1 MWTCGMDMATQHA
14 RPATER
20 SASKAFGVRPN
31 GRSGRFAVAPELA
44 WPGKGGRLR
53 SSNASGSIVA
63 RQNAPSPIYV
73 ARQPAVSK
81 KCCSTGG
88 QTAPARELPLAQIAT
103 AIPRWRENHIEAS
116 ATRGAKVAA
125 QPSRPA
131 SSPCARLN
139 CHSVTDMPQRRNP
152 APRLSAPITT
162 GTVTPKRSE
171 SRPIRMPPTP
181 KPTIVSVYGSDA
193 SARETPN
200 SACRAG
206 SATTTPYMA
215 APPMV
220 MSSSAA
226 PSLTQAYSDSASPLE
241 EVLLSF
247 MAAEINPKNPETH
260 HGSPLQPVLDHQPGA
275 RRFPQARRAHRQAA
289 VRRRL
294 GAQAALEARPQPD
307 HGGCARRAISPGP
320 VARPPLARVGERR
333 HARGDRRGDH
343 PSRFLRG
350 LAQRRHRRAD
360 RQAGLRR
367 TQGMSRSRAK
377 TFLLH

>member
-1 MWTCGMDMATQHA
+1 
-14 RPATER
+14 
-20 SASKAFGVRPN
+20 
-31 GRSGRFAVAPELA
+31 
-44 WPGKGGRLR
+44 
-53 SSNASGSIVA
+53 
-63 RQNAPSPIYV
+63 
-73 ARQPAVSK
+73 
-81 KCCSTGG
+81 
-88 QTAPARELPLAQIAT
+88 
-103 AIPRWRENHIEAS
+103 
-116 ATRGAKVAA
+116 
-125 QPSRPA
+125 
-131 SSPCARLN
+131 
-139 CHSVTDMPQRRNP
+139 MPQRRKP
-152 APRLSAPITT
+152 APRLRAPITT
-162 GTVTPKRSE
+162 GTMTPKRSE
-171 SRPIRMPPTP
+171 SLPIRMPPTP

-260 HGSPLQPVLDHQPGA
+260 HGRPLQPAFDHQPDP
-275 RRFPQARRAHRQAA
+275 RRPSQAGRAHRQAV

-307 HGGCARRAISPGP
+307 HRGRARRALPPGP
-320 VARPPLARVGERR
+320 VARPRLACAGERR
-333 HARGDRRGDH
+333 HARRDQRGDH
-343 PSRFLRG
+343 PSRFLRR
-350 LAQRRHRRAD
+350 LAKRRHRRAD

-367 TQGMSRSRAK
+367 AQAMSRGCAERD
-377 TFLLH
+377 

>member
-1 MWTCGMDMATQHA
+1 MDMATQHA
-14 RPATER
+14 SPATER

-31 GRSGRFAVAPELA
+31 GRS
-44 WPGKGGRLR
+44 
-53 SSNASGSIVA
+53 
-63 RQNAPSPIYV
+63 
-73 ARQPAVSK
+73 VS
-81 KCCSTGG
+81 
-88 QTAPARELPLAQIAT
+88 
-103 AIPRWRENHIEAS
+103 
-116 ATRGAKVAA
+116 
-125 QPSRPA
+125 
-131 SSPCARLN
+131 
-139 CHSVTDMPQRRNP
+139 DMRQRRKP
-152 APRLSAPITT
+152 APRLSAPVTT
-162 GTVTPKRSE
+162 GTMTPKRSA

-247 MAAEINPKNPETH
+247 IAAEINPKNPETH
-260 HGSPLQPVLDHQPGA
+260 HGRPLQPVFDHQPGA
-275 RRFPQARRAHRQAA
+275 RRLSQLRGHLWRA
-289 VRRRL
+289 
-294 GAQAALEARPQPD
+294 
-307 HGGCARRAISPGP
+307 
-320 VARPPLARVGERR
+320 GERR

-343 PSRFLRG
+343 PSRLLRG
-350 LAQRRHRRAD
+350 LAQRRHRRAA

-367 TQGMSRSRAK
+367 TQAMSRSRVK
-377 TFLLH
+377 TVLLH

>member
-14 RPATER
+14 SPATER

-31 GRSGRFAVAPELA
+31 GRSGRFAMAPEVA
-44 WPGKGGRLR
+44 RPGKGGRFL

-63 RQNAPSPIYV
+63 RQNTPNPMYV
-73 ARQPAVSK
+73 TRQPAVSK

-88 QTAPARELPLAQIAT
+88 QTAPARELPLALIAT
-103 AIPRWRENHIEAS
+103 DIPRRRVNHIEAS

-125 QPSRPA
+125 QPRRPA

-139 CHSVTDMPQRRNP
+139 CHSVADMPQRRKP
-152 APRLSAPITT
+152 APRLSAPVTT
-162 GTVTPKRSE
+162 GTMTPKRSA

-247 MAAEINPKNPETH
+247 IAAEINPKNPETH
-260 HGSPLQPVLDHQPGA
+260 HGRPLQPVFDHQPGA
-275 RRFPQARRAHRQAA
+275 RRLSQLRGHLWRALENGVTREEIGEGITHLAFYA
-289 VRRRL
+289 
-294 GAQAALEARPQPD
+294 GWPNAGTAALIAKE
-307 HGGCARRAISPGP
+307 
-320 VARPPLARVGERR
+320 VFEERR
-333 HARGDRRGDH
+333 
-343 PSRFLRG
+343 P
-350 LAQRRHRRAD
+350 
-360 RQAGLRR
+360 
-367 TQGMSRSRAK
+367 
-377 TFLLH
+377 

>member
-1 MWTCGMDMATQHA
+1 M
-14 RPATER
+14 
-20 SASKAFGVRPN
+20 
-31 GRSGRFAVAPELA
+31 
-44 WPGKGGRLR
+44 
-53 SSNASGSIVA
+53 
-63 RQNAPSPIYV
+63 
-73 ARQPAVSK
+73 
-81 KCCSTGG
+81 
-88 QTAPARELPLAQIAT
+88 
-103 AIPRWRENHIEAS
+103 PRRRVNHIEVS

-131 SSPCARLN
+131 KSPCARLN
-139 CHSVTDMPQRRNP
+139 CHSVTDMPQRRKP

-162 GTVTPKRSE
+162 GTMTP
-171 SRPIRMPPTP
+171 I
-181 KPTIVSVYGSDA
+181 IVGVSGSDA

-226 PSLTQAYSDSASPLE
+226 PSRTQAYSDSASPLE

-247 MAAEINPKNPETH
+247 IAAEINLNDPETH
-260 HGSPLQPVLDHQPGA
+260 HGRPLQPVFDHQPGA
-275 RRFPQARRAHRQAA
+275 RRLSQALRAHRQAA

-307 HGGCARRAISPGP
+307 HGGRARRAISPGP
-320 VARPPLARVGERR
+320 AAPPPLARAGERR
-333 HARGDRRGDH
+333 YARGDRRGAH
-343 PSRFLRG
+343 PSRFLRRLG
-350 LAQRRHRRAD
+350 QRRHRRAD

-367 TQGMSRSRAK
+367 TRLKNFATLEAGHFERR
-377 TFLLH
+377 